1 LQKLTR
7 DFLIFVSEF
16 SLQRTIFRQVL
27 CFIINQIKIM
37 ARSVFSIT
45 GLIVIVIFSISCVSG
60 KKFSSLQDT
69 SRQFMNERDAFK
81 TDNIELEMQN
91 KELTAKLASLEK
103 EIGSVKQDI
112 TTVQGERDKAVED
125 YNKISS
131 KYNELQNA
139 QEDLIK
145 GNVKE
150 TQKLLT
156 ELQAAQENLQ
166 KKEDLLRQL
175 EQTLDTKKSSLDELT
190 FELEKRN
197 ARMAELE
204 KILDAQK
211 KIVQDLKNKVSEAL
225 LGFENNGL
233 TVTMKNGKV
242 YVSLD
247 EKLLFKSAS
256 WDIDANGRNALKKLA
271 NVLEKNPDIQV
282 QIEGHTDNVPY
293 NPGSGQLKDNWDL
306 SVKRATTV
314 VRVLLEGSKINP
326 KRLTASGR
334 SEYQPVDERNIQDAR
349 QKNRRTEIVL
359 TPDLTE
365 LYQLIDKY

>member
-1 LQKLTR
+1 MNKSIVNILG
-7 DFLIFVSEF
+7 
-16 SLQRTIFRQVL
+16 
-27 CFIINQIKIM
+27 IISIIM
-37 ARSVFSIT
+37 LSV
-45 GLIVIVIFSISCVSG
+45 SCVSG

-69 SRQFMNERDAFK
+69 SKQFMNERDAFK
-81 TDNIELEMQN
+81 SDNIGLEMQN
-91 KELTAKLASLEK
+91 KELTAKLAALDK
-103 EIGSVKQDI
+103 EMSTVKQDI
-112 TTVQGERDKAVED
+112 SAAQMARDKAVED
-125 YNKISS
+125 YNRISA
-131 KYNELQNA
+131 KYTEIQNA
-139 QEDLIK
+139 QEDLVK

-150 TQKLLT
+150 TQKLLA

-175 EQTLDTKKSSLDELT
+175 SQSLDTKKASLDELT
-190 FELEKRN
+190 FELEKKN
-197 ARMAELE
+197 AKLAELE

-211 KIVQDLKNKVSEAL
+211 KIVQDLKTKVSDAL

-247 EKLLFKSAS
+247 EKLLFKSGS
-256 WDIDANGRNALKKLA
+256 YDIDANGKNALKKLA
-271 NVLEKNPDIQV
+271 GVLEKNPGIQIT
-282 QIEGHTDNVPY
+282 IEGHTDNVPY

-314 VRVLLEGSKINP
+314 VRVLMEGSNIDA

-334 SEYQPVDERNIQDAR
+334 SQYLPVDERNTTDAR

>member
-1 LQKLTR
+1 
-7 DFLIFVSEF
+7 
-16 SLQRTIFRQVL
+16 
-27 CFIINQIKIM
+27 
-37 ARSVFSIT
+37 
-45 GLIVIVIFSISCVSG
+45 
-60 KKFSSLQDT
+60 
-69 SRQFMNERDAFK
+69 MNERDAFK

-91 KELTAKLASLEK
+91 KELNAKMASLEK
-103 EIGSVKQDI
+103 GMDTIKLEISSAQSD
-112 TTVQGERDKAVED
+112 RDKAVED
-125 YNKISS
+125 YNRISS
-131 KYNELQNA
+131 KYTELQNA

-156 ELQAAQENLQ
+156 ELQDAQANLQ

-175 EQTLDTKKSSLDELT
+175 EQNLDTKKASLDELT

-197 ARMAELE
+197 ARLAELE

-211 KIVQDLKNKVSEAL
+211 KIVQDLKSKVSEAL

-256 WDIDANGRNALKKLA
+256 WDIDANGKNALKKLA
-271 NVLEKNPDIQV
+271 GVLEKNPDIQV
-282 QIEGHTDNVPY
+282 TIEGHTDNVPY
-293 NPGSGQLKDNWDL
+293 NPGNSQLKDNWDL

-314 VRVLLEGSKINP
+314 IRVLLEGSRIDA

-334 SEYQPVDERNIQDAR
+334 SQYLPVDDRNTTDAR
-349 QKNRRTEIVL
+349 QKNRRTEIIL

-365 LYQLIDKY
+365 LYNLINKY

>member
-1 LQKLTR
+1 MKKS
-7 DFLIFVSEF
+7 FIYIIGF
-16 SLQRTIFRQVL
+16 SLIVL
-27 CFIINQIKIM
+27 
-37 ARSVFSIT
+37 SL
-45 GLIVIVIFSISCVSG
+45 GSCVSG
-60 KKFSSLQDT
+60 KKFSSMQDT
-69 SRQFMNERDAFK
+69 SKQYMNERDAFK
-81 TDNIELEMQN
+81 SDNLGLEMQN
-91 KELTAKLASLEK
+91 RELETKLATLEK
-103 EIGSVKQDI
+103 EMGVVKQEI
-112 TTVQGERDKAVED
+112 TAAQSSRDKAVED
-125 YNKISS
+125 FSKISS

-139 QEDLIK
+139 QEDLIR

-175 EQTLDTKKSSLDELT
+175 EQNLDAKKSSLDELT

-197 ARMAELE
+197 ARLAELE
-204 KILDAQK
+204 KILDGQK
-211 KIVQDLKNKVSEAL
+211 KIVQDLKSKVSEAL

-271 NVLEKNPDIQV
+271 GVLEKNPDIQIM
-282 QIEGHTDNVPY
+282 IEGHTDNVPY

-314 VRVLLEGSKINP
+314 VRTLLEGTNIDA

-334 SEYQPVDERNIQDAR
+334 SEYLPVDSRNTTDAR
-349 QKNRRTEIVL
+349 TKNRRTEIIL

-365 LYQLIDKY
+365 LYRLIDKY

>member
-1 LQKLTR
+1 MNK
-7 DFLIFVSEF
+7 
-16 SLQRTIFRQVL
+16 
-27 CFIINQIKIM
+27 
-37 ARSVFSIT
+37 SVFQILGT
-45 GLIVIVIFSISCVSG
+45 IIIVMISVSCVSG
-60 KKFSSLQDT
+60 KKFAGLQDT
-69 SRQFMNERDAFK
+69 SKQFMNERDAFK
-81 TDNIELEMQN
+81 TDNIGLQMQN
-91 KELTAKLASLEK
+91 KELELKLTNLEK
-103 EIGSVKQDI
+103 EMSKVKLDI
-112 TTVQGERDKAVED
+112 AAAESSRDKALED
-125 YNKISS
+125 FNKISGRYS
-131 KYNELQNA
+131 ELQNA

-156 ELQAAQENLQ
+156 ELQAAQQNLQ

-175 EQTLDTKKSSLDELT
+175 EQTLDTKKASLDELT
-190 FELEKRN
+190 FELEKKN

-211 KIVQDLKNKVSEAL
+211 RIVQDLKNKVSEAL

-247 EKLLFKSAS
+247 EKLLFKSGS
-256 WDIDANGRNALKKLA
+256 YDIDVNGKNALKKLA
-271 NVLEKNPDIQV
+271 GVLEKNPDIQIT
-282 QIEGHTDNVPY
+282 IEGHTDNVPY

-314 VRVLLEGSKINP
+314 VRVLLDGTRIDA

-334 SEYQPVDERNIQDAR
+334 SQYLPVDESNTTDAR

-365 LYQLIDKY
+365 LYRLIDKY